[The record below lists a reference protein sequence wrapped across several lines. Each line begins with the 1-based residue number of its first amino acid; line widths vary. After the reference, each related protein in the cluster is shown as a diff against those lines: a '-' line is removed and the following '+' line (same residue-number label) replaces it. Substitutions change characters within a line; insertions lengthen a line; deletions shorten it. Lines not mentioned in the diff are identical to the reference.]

1 MSGAALAQD
10 KPSSPSNTS
19 SSDSADAKPAVHV
32 FNEQTHYVPPST
44 IITIFLACSTVDLI
58 ALMDQTTLAASLS
71 IIGNALHASDQ
82 TAWISG
88 GYFVTSTCFQL
99 LYGRLSDIWSRKL
112 VLFVGLAIFF
122 FGSLAASLAQTATQL
137 IIFRA
142 FTGVGGGGLMTVAQ
156 MIVSDVVPLRERG
169 KYQGILGAVVAI
181 ANGIGPVIG
190 GALASTGHD
199 GWRWIFR
206 LNLPLTAIC
215 TACVFFFMPLRKVTG
230 DWRVK
235 LAAIDFF
242 GAALALGGTAV
253 LLLGLNWGGGEYA
266 WQSAHVIATLV
277 VGGVVCV
284 AFVAWQWKGTKY
296 PLVPMHIFTSRI
308 VNGACLTMFING
320 WNFLVQ
326 VYYIPTF
333 YQLVFEYS
341 TVKAGAML
349 LPITLMQTVSSTL
362 SGLVVHWVGRYREC
376 ILFGWMI
383 WAVGLGLFSTL
394 DKSSGL
400 GKQIGYGLLTGVGV
414 GNTLQP
420 ALIAVQAG
428 VERRDMAV
436 VTSFRNITWTNV
448 ISFVRNLGGTLAL
461 AIAGTIIN
469 NLIGSSIAS
478 LGLSD
483 SEQRAF
489 LSSPQNYLSK
499 LPADEAA
506 HARALLIPAY
516 KRGFRIIFLIGAS
529 LAAFAFVL
537 AFVLMPQVGLK
548 RADDEKL
555 KAEGEK
561 RLNGEIGHGD
571 VERDPSPTDEN
582 NGSNDKRAES
592 ANAQEGDGN
601 AEKKE

>member
-1 MSGAALAQD
+1 MCPREQLSQCVYTYPDILAKLMVQ
-10 KPSSPSNTS
+10 
-19 SSDSADAKPAVHV
+19 
-32 FNEQTHYVPPST
+32 
-44 IITIFLACSTVDLI
+44 IFLACSTVDLI

-71 IIGNALHASDQ
+71 IIGNALGASDK
-82 TAWISG
+82 TSWISG

-190 GALASTGHD
+190 GALASINAD
-199 GWRWIFR
+199 SWRWIFR

-215 TACVFFFMPLRKVTG
+215 TLAVFFFMPLRKVEG
-230 DWRVK
+230 DWKAK
-235 LAAIDFF
+235 LKAVDFV
-242 GAALALGGTAV
+242 GAGLALGGTAV

-266 WQSAHVIATLV
+266 WKSAHVIATLV
-277 VGGVVCV
+277 VGAAVSVG
-284 AFVAWQWKGTKY
+284 FVLWQWKGAST
-296 PLVPMHIFTSRI
+296 PLVPMHIFKSKI
-308 VNGACLTMFING
+308 VNGACLTMFVNG

-333 YQLVFEYS
+333 YQLVFNYS

-349 LPITLMQTVSSTL
+349 LPITLFQSTSCSLLLRHDMLIWAAVSSTV

-394 DKSSGL
+394 DENSGV
-400 GKQIGYGLLTGVGV
+400 GKQIGYGILTGVGV

-420 ALIAVQAG
+420 
-428 VERRDMAV
+428 
-436 VTSFRNITWTNV
+436 
-448 ISFVRNLGGTLAL
+448 
-461 AIAGTIIN
+461 
-469 NLIGSSIAS
+469 
-478 LGLSD
+478 
-483 SEQRAF
+483 
-489 LSSPQNYLSK
+489 
-499 LPADEAA
+499 
-506 HARALLIPAY
+506 
-516 KRGFRIIFLIGAS
+516 
-529 LAAFAFVL
+529 
-537 AFVLMPQVGLK
+537 
-548 RADDEKL
+548 
-555 KAEGEK
+555 
-561 RLNGEIGHGD
+561 
-571 VERDPSPTDEN
+571 
-582 NGSNDKRAES
+582 
-592 ANAQEGDGN
+592 
-601 AEKKE
+601 